1 MSWHFRTTTIVR
13 LIFYLLLFIQIC
25 DPSSAR
31 CCLPTICDKHCAVF
45 SHIAWAYSSWVYKR
59 SIEWSHTIKIRLIL
73 RMYNISSSKDDTTLC
88 QFKIFIYCMYLQIS
102 IIYIWL
108 QDTIFG
114 KIIELLVYCHQK
126 NSMFIKIIVSWNKIQ
141 YEESPW
147 VHNSN

>member
-88 QFKIFIYCMYLQIS
+88 QFKISKYCMYLQI
-102 IIYIWL
+102 IRHIYIITRHNIWENYR
-108 QDTIFG
+108 TIG
-114 KIIELLVYCHQK
+114 LL
-126 NSMFIKIIVSWNKIQ
+126 SS
-141 YEESPW
+141 EE
-147 VHNSN
+147 

>member
-88 QFKIFIYCMYLQIS
+88 QFKIFKYCMDLQI
-102 IIYIWL
+102 IRHIYIYIITRHNIWENYR
-108 QDTIFG
+108 TIG
-114 KIIELLVYCHQK
+114 LL
-126 NSMFIKIIVSWNKIQ
+126 SS
-141 YEESPW
+141 EE
-147 VHNSN
+147 

>member
-88 QFKIFIYCMYLQIS
+88 QFKISKYCMDFSITYIYNCKTQYLGKLSKYWS
-102 IIYIWL
+102 IVIRR
-108 QDTIFG
+108 
-114 KIIELLVYCHQK
+114 
-126 NSMFIKIIVSWNKIQ
+126 IVCS
-141 YEESPW
+141 
-147 VHNSN
+147 

>member
-88 QFKIFIYCMYLQIS
+88 QFEITKYWMDFQIIRHICIYNYKTQYLGKLSNYWS
-102 IIYIWL
+102 IVIRR
-108 QDTIFG
+108 
-114 KIIELLVYCHQK
+114 
-126 NSMFIKIIVSWNKIQ
+126 IVCS
-141 YEESPW
+141 
-147 VHNSN
+147 

>member
-88 QFKIFIYCMYLQIS
+88 QSKIAKCLNGLS
-102 IIYIWL
+102 DIYINTHIYIITRHNIL
-108 QDTIFG
+108 ENYRTIG
-114 KIIELLVYCHQK
+114 LL
-126 NSMFIKIIVSWNKIQ
+126 SS
-141 YEESPW
+141 EE
-147 VHNSN
+147 

>member
-88 QFKIFIYCMYLQIS
+88 QFEITKYWMDFQI
-102 IIYIWL
+102 IRQIYICIYNYKTQYL
-108 QDTIFG
+108 G
-114 KIIELLVYCHQK
+114 KLSNYW
-126 NSMFIKIIVSWNKIQ
+126 SIVIRRIVCS
-141 YEESPW
+141 
-147 VHNSN
+147 

>member
-88 QFKIFIYCMYLQIS
+88 QFRLSKYWMDLQI
-102 IIYIWL
+102 IRHIYIYNCKTQYL
-108 QDTIFG
+108 G
-114 KIIELLVYCHQK
+114 KLSNYW
-126 NSMFIKIIVSWNKIQ
+126 SIVIRRIVCS
-141 YEESPW
+141 
-147 VHNSN
+147 